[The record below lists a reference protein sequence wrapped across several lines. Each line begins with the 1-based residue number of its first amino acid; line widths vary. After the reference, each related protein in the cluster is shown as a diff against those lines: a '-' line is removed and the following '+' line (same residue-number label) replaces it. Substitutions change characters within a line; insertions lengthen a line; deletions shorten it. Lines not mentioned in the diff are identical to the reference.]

1 MESNIKLKLNI
12 PNIFIC
18 LLLMI
23 VGYLYYN
30 KYLQN
35 QKEHFQISA
44 LTKLN
49 NNLRNFN
56 ESMKKNRPSYAK
68 EEKKK
73 IKDKYSKYKP
83 IKPKDL
89 KDCKILITGSTR
101 GLGLDIAK
109 EVNKHKPILII
120 TGRNQ
125 KKVDEI
131 VKILQRTNDD
141 VYGFAMDLSSKG
153 SSEKLFNLVYDKV
166 GVIDILINNAFMSKG
181 SRFLLSKNE
190 EDWTQEFNVNI
201 NSSIVLSQKFA
212 YKMKVY
218 KVKGRIINI
227 SSYISKSS
235 NTLQDSGSEILF
247 KNMLEK
253 FTNMLAEELYN
264 EKIAVTTIRID
275 DFLNTGFKNFLTES
289 LEQSKAFS
297 DTFGKY
303 MGTDPKKI
311 MPVFN
316 YALTAPFHEISG
328 KVLSTKA
335 FMENEKLSK
344 IVPSHNLKLNK
355 DIYKNVIYTKTIK
368 RNEKGKTYLVK
379 QSPYKNSPRITQF
392 MNKSKKHFNNI
403 NTISKYDVILDN
415 VIAKKLKIKS
425 ENIVFFKTEYDC
437 IKKLVE
443 LLVPKYQEIVSIFPS
458 FDILQLICYENKIN
472 IKYAMM
478 EIKKNKF
485 FLPDYDRIL
494 SLINTKTK
502 LIYLSSPNII
512 SGQNIVDDDEFKEFI
527 KAIPDNI
534 PILIDQRFIEFC
546 SEINNETLNP
556 LKYLK
561 KENIIVLRTFNNFY
575 SIENLEL
582 TYIITNTE
590 LANLIKTS
598 QVINPIDKFTE
609 DLALKVYNDKYYDSI
624 RKKIKQE
631 RDRVFQIL
639 DENKIKYLNSDTNYF
654 LISTNQ
660 DRESIKKDLE
670 KRSIILYSSYDGHD
684 AYWTLPLGTKETN
697 DLLLDT
703 ILAA

>member
-1 MESNIKLKLNI
+1 
-12 PNIFIC
+12 
-18 LLLMI
+18 
-23 VGYLYYN
+23 
-30 KYLQN
+30 
-35 QKEHFQISA
+35 
-44 LTKLN
+44 
-49 NNLRNFN
+49 
-56 ESMKKNRPSYAK
+56 
-68 EEKKK
+68 
-73 IKDKYSKYKP
+73 
-83 IKPKDL
+83 
-89 KDCKILITGSTR
+89 
-101 GLGLDIAK
+101 
-109 EVNKHKPILII
+109 
-120 TGRNQ
+120 
-125 KKVDEI
+125 
-131 VKILQRTNDD
+131 
-141 VYGFAMDLSSKG
+141 
-153 SSEKLFNLVYDKV
+153 
-166 GVIDILINNAFMSKG
+166 MSKG

-253 FTNMLAEELYN
+253 FTNMLAEELYS

-289 LEQSKAFS
+289 LEQSKSFS

-311 MPVFN
+311 MPIVN
-316 YALTAPFHEISG
+316 YVLTAPFHEISG
-328 KVLSTKA
+328 KVISTKA

-344 IVPSHNLKLNK
+344 IVPSHNLKLNQ
-355 DIYKNVIYTKTIK
+355 DIYKNVVYTKTIK
-368 RNEKGKTYLVK
+368 RNEKGKIYLVK
-379 QSPYKNSPRITQF
+379 QNPYKNSPRITKF

-415 VIAKKLKIKS
+415 VIAKKLKVKP

-458 FDILQLICYENKIN
+458 FDILQLIGYENKIN

-494 SLINTKTK
+494 GLINTKTK
-502 LIYLSSPNII
+502 LVYLSSPNII
-512 SGQNIVDDDEFKEFI
+512 SGQNIDDDDEFKEFI

-561 KENIIVLRTFNNFY
+561 KENVIVLRTFNNFY

-660 DRESIKKDLE
+660 DRDTIKEDLE
-670 KRSIILYSSYDGHD
+670 KRGIILYSSYDGHD
-684 AYWTLPLGTKETN
+684 SYWTLPLGTKETN
-697 DLLLDT
+697 DLVLDT